1 MFPFRPLAYQC
12 SNENKHLNALLHVQD
27 FQLLGKKKTLF
38 PPVPEKLTFC
48 R

>member
-27 FQLLGKKKTLF
+27 FQLLGKKRPFSLQFLKS
-38 PPVPEKLTFC
+38 
-48 R
+48 